1 MKLHLLA
8 GFFLA
13 ATVLILGLI
22 SDYSGYSLLI
32 APFGASSFLLF
43 AYPQN
48 PLVQTR
54 NLVGGHLLT
63 SIVGLIFLAIGSHSV
78 LMMSLAVGAGA
89 VLMLLTK
96 TSHPPACGNPTVIMM
111 AKAGWA
117 FLLTPILAGVLLLVV
132 AGLLH
137 KQILLSPDFHHENK
151 A

>member
-1 MKLHLLA
+1 MKHHLLA
-8 GFFLA
+8 GCFIA
-13 ATVLILGLI
+13 ATILFLGLL

-63 SIVGLIFLAIGSHSV
+63 SIVGLVFLAIGSHSV
-78 LMMSLAVGAGA
+78 FMMSLAVGAGA

-96 TSHPPACGNPTVIMM
+96 TSHPPACGNPIVIMM
-111 AKAGWA
+111 AKASWA
-117 FLLTPILAGVLLLVV
+117 FLLTPILSGVLLLVV
-132 AGLLH
+132 AGLAH
-137 KQILLSPDFHHENK
+137 KQILRSTNFRIDR
-151 A
+151 